1 MTEVLLY
8 KNLVTSISVFFLLF
22 FSPIWV
28 AQSFVAAEVLKGAD
42 AEVPLAG
49 SKWPLLKS
57 SVAYLQLA
65 QQQNEQ
71 EAGQN
76 GDLTQEPQEQAV
88 QPAPQVSPQGQ
99 PPQAVQPALQPQ
111 VQSSETQPGQLVPQ
125 APPQAQQLE
134 QAQQQP
140 AQPTQSEERP
150 VRGGKRAMKKGGGV
164 RGGTSIRGSDVN
176 FFFDD
181 ADIYEVVQTVFGD
194 VLKVNYIID
203 PKVKGRVN
211 FRTVAPI
218 PRDDVLP
225 VMEIILR
232 LNGVGYVEEN
242 GLYRIVPLDQ
252 VSREL
257 VYSQVGKS
265 PDQVAVELFTFKHTN
280 LKEAMPDIENAIG
293 LQLKGGVVRVLPIFR
308 LNALMVVASTKEQ
321 LDYIRKWIEDLDTMF
336 LSARPK
342 VYVYPLQN
350 GKADYVASILD
361 SIFTGSAPSA
371 TSTQAPAAPSQAKST
386 LSSSPSSSPSSA
398 SSSAKS
404 STSAP
409 SSTAPAAPK
418 PGGSS
423 GTPGTGSLVSADT
436 RVFAD
441 AINNSLVILATPV
454 DYTFIEETIRKIDVL
469 PRQVVIEGAIFR
481 VDLNDNLNFGA
492 AWSFSSNISITGLKP
507 FTRPINLQNTSTANP
522 GGLNTSNLPTTG
534 FTFVGTDPTGNVR
547 AVLTA
552 LASESKAKILAAPH
566 LLVSDN
572 REARIQVGSQVPIA
586 TSTTTTTAVVG
597 VTPSITNTIE
607 YKDIGII
614 LKVKPQINDSG
625 LVSLEIQQ
633 EVSSLGTPVSLST
646 GTTDITIDKE
656 EVTTDLIAQDNE
668 TIVIGGLIREDST
681 KSKDGIPILS
691 KIPILGSLFGN
702 TTNESDR
709 TEILILLT
717 PHVLKSQKDAV
728 DVTSSY
734 VEKYKNNNKDSSIEE
749 FIPEAGQKQ
758 PGGTMNKDSLY
769 PLFPQ

>member
-1 MTEVLLY
+1 M
-8 KNLVTSISVFFLLF
+8 
-22 FSPIWV
+22 
-28 AQSFVAAEVLKGAD
+28 
-42 AEVPLAG
+42 
-49 SKWPLLKS
+49 
-57 SVAYLQLA
+57 
-65 QQQNEQ
+65 
-71 EAGQN
+71 
-76 GDLTQEPQEQAV
+76 
-88 QPAPQVSPQGQ
+88 
-99 PPQAVQPALQPQ
+99 
-111 VQSSETQPGQLVPQ
+111 
-125 APPQAQQLE
+125 
-134 QAQQQP
+134 
-140 AQPTQSEERP
+140 R
-150 VRGGKRAMKKGGGV
+150 KGGAA

-181 ADIYEVVQTVFGD
+181 ADIYEVIQTVFGD

-218 PRDDVLP
+218 PRDEVLP

-232 LNGVGYVEEN
+232 LNGVGYIEEN

-293 LQLKGGVVRVLPIFR
+293 LQLKGGIVRVLPILR

-361 SIFTGSAPSA
+361 SLFTGTAPSA
-371 TSTQAPAAPSQAKST
+371 TSGQAPTGPSQAKST
-386 LSSSPSSSPSSA
+386 LSSSPASSPSSSSA
-398 SSSAKS
+398 STSPTAKS

-409 SSTAPAAPK
+409 SSTASAPPK
-418 PGGSS
+418 IGGSS
-423 GTPGTGSLVSADT
+423 GAPGTGSLVSADT

-441 AINNSLVILATPV
+441 PINNALVILATPV

-469 PRQVVIEGAIFR
+469 PRQVVIEGLIFR
-481 VDLNDNLNFGA
+481 VDLTDNLNFGA

-522 GGLNTSNLPTTG
+522 GLLNTSNLPTTG

-625 LVSLEIQQ
+625 LVSLEIEQ

-668 TIVIGGLIREDST
+668 TIVIGGLIREDSS
-681 KSKDGIPILS
+681 KSRDGIPILS

-728 DVTSSY
+728 NATSGY
-734 VEKYKNNNKDSSIEE
+734 VEKYKSNNKDATIDE
-749 FIPEAGQKQ
+749 FIKGGGQKQ
-758 PGGTMNKDSLY
+758 PGGTTNKDSLY
-769 PLFPQ
+769 PLFPE